1 MDWAPI
7 LAFVTGMFSGALS
20 CTHDSW
26 RCDSHHRWF
35 AGTSLKGLTT
45 FALLSACR
53 QSIFNSRQAEG
64 IDLSFSI
71 CSHCPMDELRFKIV
85 RMQGSRDEVI
95 ARVENFL
102 ICKTEFEKA
111 LFVYPD
117 AHLEM
122 RQGKFRLRLLGG
134 NIQRKPRFFD
144 SPGMRGR
151 RSGRDSTGQ
160 DVKATKVAWLRNS
173 DSDSRTRLNEA
184 RSIERCAIHRQTV
197 EQSVTRF
204 THVKSSVG

>member
-1 MDWAPI
+1 
-7 LAFVTGMFSGALS
+7 
-20 CTHDSW
+20 
-26 RCDSHHRWF
+26 
-35 AGTSLKGLTT
+35 
-45 FALLSACR
+45 
-53 QSIFNSRQAEG
+53 
-64 IDLSFSI
+64 
-71 CSHCPMDELRFKIV
+71 
-85 RMQGSRDEVI
+85 MQGSRDEVI

-122 RQGKFRLRLLGG
+122 RQGKFRLRLLGC

>member
-1 MDWAPI
+1 ME
-7 LAFVTGMFSGALS
+7 
-20 CTHDSW
+20 
-26 RCDSHHRWF
+26 RRYHHRCENYSHPWF
-35 AGTSLKGLTT
+35 AGTSVKGLTT
-45 FALLSACR
+45 FALLAACR
-53 QSIFNSRQAEG
+53 QSLFNLRQAEG

-71 CSHCPMDELRFKIV
+71 RSHRPI
-85 RMQGSRDEVI
+85 
-95 ARVENFL
+95 RVTLQNRENAGLAGRGDCACREFL

-122 RQGKFRLRLLGG
+122 RQGKFRLRLSGC